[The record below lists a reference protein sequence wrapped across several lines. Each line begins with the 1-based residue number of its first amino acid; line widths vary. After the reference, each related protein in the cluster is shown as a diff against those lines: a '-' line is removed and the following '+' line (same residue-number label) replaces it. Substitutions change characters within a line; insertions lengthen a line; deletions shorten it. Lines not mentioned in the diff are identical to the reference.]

1 MSNNGHAPCML
12 EKVIFTPE
20 AADDV
25 AEAYAWYEEREPGLG
40 EDFLRC
46 VEACLLLVLRN
57 PRLFPCALDD
67 FRRALIRR
75 FPFEI
80 FYEPTPEGLVI
91 YSVFHC
97 SQDPGKWRRRLGYDD

>member
-1 MSNNGHAPCML
+1 MV
-12 EKVIFTPE
+12 EKVIFTP
-20 AADDV
+20 AAAEDV
-25 AEAYAWYEEREPGLG
+25 ATAYEWYEEREPGLG

-46 VEACLLLVLRN
+46 VEACLLMSLRH
-57 PRLFPCALDD
+57 PLMFPVAVDD

-80 FYEPTPEGLVI
+80 FYEPVGEGLVV

-97 SQDPGKWRRRLGYDD
+97 SQNPQNWRKRLRNAD

>member
-1 MSNNGHAPCML
+1 MV
-12 EKVIFTPE
+12 EKVTFTPD
-20 AADDV
+20 AANDV
-25 AEAYAWYEEREPGLG
+25 SEAYDWHEEREPGLG

-46 VEACLLLVLRN
+46 VEACLLMALRH
-57 PRLFPCALDD
+57 PFMFPVVEDG

-80 FYEPTPEGLVI
+80 FYEPAGDGLVV

-97 SQDPGKWRRRLGYDD
+97 SQDPLKWRKRLGHAD

>member
-1 MSNNGHAPCML
+1 ML
-12 EKVIFTPE
+12 EKVIFTPK

-25 AEAYAWYEEREPGLG
+25 AEAYGWYEEREPGFG

-46 VEACLLLVLRN
+46 VEACLMLVLRN
-57 PRLFPCALDD
+57 PRVFPIALDD

-80 FYEPTPEGLVI
+80 FLRT
-91 YSVFHC
+91 
-97 SQDPGKWRRRLGYDD
+97 DP

>member
-1 MSNNGHAPCML
+1 MVDN
-12 EKVIFTPE
+12 VIFTPQ

-25 AEAYAWYEEREPGLG
+25 AAAYAWYEEREPGLG

-46 VEACLLLVLRN
+46 VEACLHVALRH
-57 PRLFPCALDD
+57 PHMYPIAVDD

-80 FYEPTPEGLVI
+80 FYEPTGKGLVV

-97 SQDPGKWRRRLGYDD
+97 SQDPKKWRKRLRQAS

>member
-1 MSNNGHAPCML
+1 MVEN
-12 EKVIFTPE
+12 VILTPQ
-20 AADDV
+20 AAEDV
-25 AEAYAWYEEREPGLG
+25 SAAYAWYEEREPGLG

-46 VEACLLLVLRN
+46 VEACLLMALRH
-57 PRLFPCALDD
+57 PLMFPAAVDD

-80 FYEPTPEGLVI
+80 FYEPTGVGLVV

-97 SQDPGKWRRRLGYDD
+97 SQDPQKWRKRLGHTD

>member
-1 MSNNGHAPCML
+1 MSNNGHASYML

-25 AEAYAWYEEREPGLG
+25 AEAYGWYEEREPGLG

-46 VEACLLLVLRN
+46 VEACLMLVLRN
-57 PRLFPCALDD
+57 PRIFPCASDD

-97 SQDPGKWRRRLGYDD
+97 SQDPAKWRRRLGYDD

>member
-1 MSNNGHAPCML
+1 MV
-12 EKVIFTPE
+12 ERVIFTPQ

-25 AEAYAWYEEREPGLG
+25 SAAYDWYEEREPGLG

-46 VEACLLLVLRN
+46 VEACLLMALRH
-57 PRLFPCALDD
+57 PFMFPAAVDD

-80 FYEPTPEGLVI
+80 FYEPTGDGLVV

-97 SQDPGKWRRRLGYDD
+97 SQDPQKWRKRLGHAD